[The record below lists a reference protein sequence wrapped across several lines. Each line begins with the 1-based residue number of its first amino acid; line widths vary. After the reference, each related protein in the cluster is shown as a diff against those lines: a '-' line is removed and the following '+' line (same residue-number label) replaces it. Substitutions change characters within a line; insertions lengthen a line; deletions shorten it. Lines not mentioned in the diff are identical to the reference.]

1 MNTLKIIFCEIDLIR
16 VFLVSHQGGKSF
28 SLFAILGKT
37 LLTIIQWQSQPIL
50 SGKLLTTYH
59 YMYIYKVD
67 HVGCLGGQVKHLTMY
82 QPDTD
87 K

>member
-37 LLTIIQWQSQPIL
+37 LIQWQSQPIL
-50 SGKLLTTYH
+50 SGKLLTTYQ
-59 YMYIYKVD
+59 YMYIYNVD
-67 HVGCLGGQVKHLTMY
+67 HVGCLGGQVKHFTMY